1 MMDAGIRETSGGI
14 YVPRYSA
21 LQRVNH
27 WLTAIL
33 FVLLTLSGLAM
44 FYPWLYFFSVFF
56 GGGPATR
63 NLHPWL
69 GVGLVVSFFFLAVQF
84 VRNNIPN
91 RDDVKWMRN
100 FRKVMTNDHENLPEL
115 GKYNAGQKGVYWS
128 QTGLILV
135 LLITG
140 VIIWDQYFYGWTSI
154 PTKQVALLIH
164 SLAAV
169 IAIAIIIV
177 HIYAGIWIKG
187 TGRAMTRGTVTG
199 GWAYLHHRKWLR
211 QVIAAEARG
220 RSTDSAVE

>member
-1 MMDAGIRETSGGI
+1 MMDAGIREASGNI

-27 WLTAIL
+27 WLAAIL

-44 FYPWLYFFSVFF
+44 FYPWLYFFSAFF
-56 GGGPATR
+56 GGGQATR
-63 NLHPWL
+63 FLHPWF

-128 QTGLILV
+128 QTFLILA

-140 VIIWDQYFYGWTSI
+140 IMIWDQYFYGWTST
-154 PTKQVALLIH
+154 PTKRVALLVH

-169 IAIAIIIV
+169 SAIAMIIV

-187 TGRAMTRGTVTG
+187 TGRAMTRGSVTG

-211 QVIAAEARG
+211 RVIAQEIRG
-220 RSTDSAVE
+220 RPTNSAVE